1 MVGLS
6 IVILIFRGVTELFF
20 FVPFGPLVSPPQA
33 VINGRMYQSTVTGSN
48 SGGVD
53 NGDVSRVFGCAGIVF
68 WTHVIFIY
76 VYVYIIYAKKSHIY
90 TCIIIM

>member
-48 SGGVD
+48 SGGVED
-53 NGDVSRVFGCAGIVF
+53 GDVNSWFLGVQGLYFE
-68 WTHVIFIY
+68 H
-76 VYVYIIYAKKSHIY
+76 
-90 TCIIIM
+90 M

>member
-20 FVPFGPLVSPPQA
+20 LFPSGHWCHTPQA

-68 WTHVIFIY
+68 
-76 VYVYIIYAKKSHIY
+76 
-90 TCIIIM
+90 